1 MNQSVRRGLRWL
13 PALVWYGI
21 IWRFS
26 AQTATVSGGLSGR
39 LLHQVLEA
47 LSPAFAAASPDAQ
60 VLAVET
66 LSFFERKCAH
76 MFLYFVL
83 ALLVYGAVRL
93 GWTAVRTAGSLGICA
108 MLAALDELHQTMVPG
123 RSGEVRDVLVDL
135 GGAAIAL
142 ALLALPALG
151 AWCRKRRIA
160 AAAAGLVGLLAILP
174 LCLTLALGERF
185 LPALAVVEGV
195 LAPWGAVAPA
205 LQDAVFLAACGVLGA
220 LVPLAVLLAGARF
233 RAAAGAAA
241 LAAALAGMISI
252 STGRAGFYGCWGI
265 ALLGAVLAGAMWG
278 LGDALDERSFP
289 AWEAEEAGDLD
300 EKKAQTEGHPLPEG
314 ESQA

>member
-1 MNQSVRRGLRWL
+1 MKQSVRRGLRWL
-13 PALVWYGI
+13 PVLVWYGI

-26 AQTATVSGGLSGR
+26 AQTAAVSGGLSGR
-39 LLHQVLEA
+39 LLHRALEA
-47 LSPAFAAASPDAQ
+47 LSPAFAAAPPDAQ

-83 ALLVYGAVRL
+83 ALLVYAALRL
-93 GWTAVRTAGSLGICA
+93 GWTAVRTAGSLGLCA
-108 MLAALDELHQTMVPG
+108 MLAALDELHQTFVPG

-142 ALLALPALG
+142 TLLALPALG
-151 AWCRKRRIA
+151 AWCRERRISA
-160 AAAAGLVGLLAILP
+160 AACGLTGLLAVLP
-174 LCLTLALGERF
+174 LVLTLALRERF

-195 LAPWGAVAPA
+195 SAPWEAVAPA
-205 LQDAVFLAACGVLGA
+205 LRDAVFLAACGILGA

-241 LAAALAGMISI
+241 LAAALTGMLSLSTALAGY
-252 STGRAGFYGCWGI
+252 YGCWG
-265 ALLGAVLAGAMWG
+265 AVLLGAALAGAMWG
-278 LGDALDERSFP
+278 LGNGMYQRSLP
-289 AWEAEEAGDLD
+289 ARETEEMENLTGEAS
-300 EKKAQTEGHPLPEG
+300 LPE
-314 ESQA
+314 ESSLPETESRT

>member
-26 AQTATVSGGLSGR
+26 AQTAAVSGGLSGR
-39 LLHQVLEA
+39 LLHQALEA
-47 LSPAFAAASPDAQ
+47 LSPAFAAAPPDAQ

-76 MFLYFVL
+76 MFLYFAL

-93 GWTAVRTAGSLGICA
+93 GWTAVRTAGSLGLCA

-135 GGAAIAL
+135 GGAAAAL

-151 AWCRKRRIA
+151 DWCRKRRIA
-160 AAAAGLVGLLAILP
+160 AVSAGLAGLLAVLP
-174 LCLTLALGERF
+174 LCLTLSLGERF
-185 LPALAVVEGV
+185 LPALAAVEGV
-195 LAPWGAVAPA
+195 SAPWETVAPA
-205 LQDAVFLAACGVLGA
+205 LRDAVFLAACGVLGA

-241 LAAALAGMISI
+241 LAAALAGMLSI
-252 STGRAGFYGCWGI
+252 STGLAGFYGCWGM

-278 LGDALDERSFP
+278 LGNAFDARSLPER
-289 AWEAEEAGDLD
+289 EAEGAGDLH
-300 EKKAQTEGHPLPEG
+300 EEAPRPEGRPLPGTENRP
-314 ESQA
+314 